1 LIRLEP
7 RFAELAAMTNF
18 SFLRGASHPEEMVAR
33 AAELGFAGI
42 GIADRNTLA
51 GVVRAHTFARENA
64 KAMSGMRVVPG
75 AQLHF
80 IDGSPD
86 ALVYP
91 KDRAAYGRLCR
102 ILTEGALRAPKGEC
116 WLILK
121 DLMDRGEGL
130 QIVALPSSSPKDV
143 RKNASLPQGDKE
155 KLDYKEMEEDAA
167 VALLREAFGKRL
179 WIGASLTYGADM
191 RSGLAQRAALARAID
206 APLIATNDAL
216 MHAPERRAL
225 ADVLTCIR
233 EKTTLEAAGLLT
245 QANSERHLKAPHEMA
260 RLFVSAPQAVA
271 ETIRFLDGLA
281 FSLDELKHCYPEE
294 LREGHATPQAA
305 LEVFVWKGAETRYP
319 DGVPERTRE
328 ALKYELALIASLDYA
343 AYFLTVHDIVR
354 FARSKDILCQGRGS
368 AANSA
373 VCYCLGITEV
383 NPANFDLLF
392 ERFISPERNE
402 PPDIDVDFEHERR
415 EEVIQYIYEHY
426 GRARAG
432 LAAAVITYRTR
443 SAIRETA
450 KVFNLSDDVIAAL
463 NGTAWGQETGPIGE
477 DRVRAVGLNP
487 ADPTLKLA
495 LEMAKALI
503 GFPRHLTQHSG
514 GFVITRDRLDE
525 VMPVMNTAMNDRTMV
540 EWDKDDL
547 DALGLLKVD
556 VLALGML
563 TALSK
568 GFTLLD
574 KHYDERLTLANI
586 PSEEACVYAMIQRAD
601 TIGVFQIES
610 RAQMSMLPRLKP
622 ANYYD
627 LVIEVA
633 IVRPGPIQ
641 GDMVHPYLRRRQGL
655 EDVSYPSKALE
666 AVLSKTLG
674 VPLFQEQAMKIAI
687 VAAGFTPSEADQ
699 LRRAMATFR
708 RSGTIQ
714 TLQAKMIEGMVAND
728 YPREFAE
735 RCFHQI
741 EGFGE
746 YGFPESHA
754 ASFALLV
761 YASCWMK
768 CRYPDVFVAAMLNAQ
783 PLGFYAPAQLV
794 RDACEH
800 GVELREVDV
809 NLSHWDCT
817 LEPLAVIEFN
827 RRHCEEPSASKD
839 ARLST
844 GYSDEAIQEPKGARR
859 SPGLLRSARNDGTGS
874 FHPRHAE
881 MAPHMRTTHAVRLGF
896 RQIIGVKEKD
906 MLRLVERRGEA
917 YDSVRDLWLRSGLS
931 STVLERLA
939 DADAFRSLGLDRR
952 QALWAVRGLD
962 RVGDQDDLPLF
973 ASRPGRETEPD
984 ARLPPM
990 PLGAHVVEDYR
1001 RLSLSLK
1008 AHPASFMRARLS
1020 ARGILRSEAL
1030 RSVKNGER
1038 VIVAGLVLVRQR
1050 PGTAGGVIFMTLEDE
1065 TGVANIIVWPKVFE
1079 RLRAIVLGAR
1089 FVAVTGK
1096 LQSEQGVI
1104 HIVAE
1109 RMNDLTSMLGLL
1121 SETGQTISALA
1132 HADEVRRP
1140 QTTMA
1145 QKRQGNRFAGPPRLD
1160 DPRLPLRHEGEPV
1173 DVVEA
1178 MPAGRN
1184 FR

>member
-1 LIRLEP
+1 MKDGASLIRLEP

-33 AAELGFAGI
+33 AAELGLAGI
-42 GIADRNTLA
+42 GIADRNSLA
-51 GVVRAHTFARENA
+51 GVVRAHTFARDNFE
-64 KAMSGMRVVPG
+64 AMAGARVVPG
-75 AQLHF
+75 ARLVF

-86 ALVYP
+86 VLIYP
-91 KDRAAYGRLCR
+91 KNREAYGRLCR
-102 ILTEGALRAPKGEC
+102 ILTEGNSRAPKGEC

-121 DLMDRGEGL
+121 DLLDRGDGL
-130 QIVALPSSSPKDV
+130 QIVALPSSSKDV
-143 RKNASLPQGDKE
+143 GKNASPPEGDKE
-155 KLDYKEMEEDAA
+155 KLDYQEMDEDAA
-167 VALLREAFGKRL
+167 VARLREAFGKRL
-179 WIGASLTYGADM
+179 WIGASLIYGEDM
-191 RSGLAQRAALARAID
+191 RGGLARRIALARAVG
-206 APLIATNDAL
+206 APLMATNDVL
-216 MHAPERRAL
+216 MHIPERRTL

-233 EKTTLEAAGLLT
+233 EKTTLEAAGRLT
-245 QANSERHLKAPHEMA
+245 QANAERHLKAPREMA
-260 RLFVSAPQAVA
+260 RLFAEAPQAIA

-281 FSLDELKHCYPEE
+281 FSLDELRHCYPEE
-294 LREGHATPQAA
+294 LREGHATPQEA
-305 LEVFVWKGAETRYP
+305 LEAFAQTGAEARYP

-343 AYFLTVHDIVR
+343 PYFLTVHDIVR
-354 FARSKDILCQGRGS
+354 FARSKEILCQGRGS

-383 NPANFDLLF
+383 DPVRVDLLF

-415 EEVIQYIYEHY
+415 EEVIQYIYDHY
-426 GRARAG
+426 GRDRAS

-450 KVFNLSDDVIAAL
+450 KVFSLSDDVIAAL
-463 NGTAWGQETGPIGE
+463 NGTAWGQETAPIGE
-477 DRVRAVGLNP
+477 DRVRAIGLNP

-525 VMPVMNTAMNDRTMV
+525 VAPVMNTAMKDRTMV

-568 GFTLLD
+568 GFTLFD
-574 KHYDERLTLANI
+574 KHYGERLTLATI
-586 PSEEACVYAMIQRAD
+586 PPEEACVYAMIQRAD

-622 ANYYD
+622 ASYYD

-641 GDMVHPYLRRRQGL
+641 GDMVHPYLRRRQNL
-655 EDVSYPSKALE
+655 EEVSYPSKELE

-708 RSGTIQ
+708 RAGTIQ
-714 TLQAKMIEGMVAND
+714 TLQEKMIEGMVGNGYA
-728 YPREFAE
+728 REFAE

-761 YASCWMK
+761 YDSCWMK
-768 CRYPDVFVAAMLNAQ
+768 CLYPDVFVAAMLNAQ

-794 RDACEH
+794 RDAREH
-800 GVELREVDV
+800 GVEVREVDV
-809 NLSHWDCT
+809 NLSDWDCT
-817 LEPLAVIEFN
+817 LEPLPSSGATGRLSERPSFDGL
-827 RRHCEEPSASKD
+827 RRH
-839 ARLST
+839 
-844 GYSDEAIQEPKGARR
+844 
-859 SPGLLRSARNDGTGS
+859 LLPEGEGIHS
-874 FHPRHAE
+874 RHAE
-881 MAPHMRTTHAVRLGF
+881 MAPHIRTTHAVRLGF
-896 RQIIGVKEKD
+896 RQIIGVKKKD
-906 MLRLVERRGEA
+906 MLELTKQRGEA

-973 ASRPGRETEPD
+973 ATRPGRETEPD

-1008 AHPASFMRARLS
+1008 AHPASFMRARLA

-1038 VIVAGLVLVRQR
+1038 VMVAGLVLVRQR
-1050 PGTAGGVIFMTLEDE
+1050 PGTASGVIFMTLEDE
-1065 TGVANIIVWPKVFE
+1065 TGVANIIVWPKIFE

-1121 SETGQTISALA
+1121 SEAGPTIGALA
-1132 HADEVRRP
+1132 RADEAHRTEPTETR
-1140 QTTMA
+1140 
-1145 QKRQGNRFAGPPRLD
+1145 KRQGNRFAQPPRLD
-1160 DPRLPLRHEGEPV
+1160 DPRAKPPSPPMETV
-1173 DVVEA
+1173 DIAEA